1 MMNENQEIISLKDTD
16 TQTLTLINKTI
27 LFYVTY
33 SEDLND

>member
-1 MMNENQEIISLKDTD
+1 MTNENQEIIFLKDTD
-16 TQTLTLINKTI
+16 TQTLTSINKTI